1 VYQVAGA
8 INAQFGSFDA
18 VPVHFLHQRFTFQ
31 ELVPVYALA
40 DVGLIT
46 SLRESLSFTAY
57 EFILCQ
63 QSTNRGVL
71 ILSEFSGSAQS
82 LGAAAICVN
91 PWDTNGFAAAI
102 HDAVIMNDEEKSK
115 RHEYAYNYVMKHTA
129 HRWGERLLDEF
140 KEAISEMEMS
150 SLHIPPL
157 LSHDEVLRAFFH
169 PAIKQRIIVLGFRG
183 TLFPSKL
190 GGGDVYAAEIFGHV
204 RLSALNQQSLSVLAQ
219 DPRNVIIIASSSCRS
234 IMDKALGTLKDRVWM
249 MAENGHCVKAIG
261 DSWKWEKDDLD
272 LSWKEAVKD
281 ILKYFVQRTPGSVT
295 YETETSVSWVYQ
307 NTQRDHGAIQAR
319 DLLIHLWAGPLVA
332 SGADV
337 VVGTQSVEVRHGE
350 VSKASALDKILATII
365 PSESSVLPSERLFLC
380 IGNFLM
386 RDEDVF
392 TTIHKYASGLETPAS
407 EGPKSTTASSHFCAT
422 VGRKNSRA
430 QYHAFDAQDVGF
442 LLAKL
447 SHRQAAADNKGARH

>member
-1 VYQVAGA
+1 
-8 INAQFGSFDA
+8 
-18 VPVHFLHQRFTFQ
+18 
-31 ELVPVYALA
+31 
-40 DVGLIT
+40 
-46 SLRESLSFTAY
+46 
-57 EFILCQ
+57 
-63 QSTNRGVL
+63 
-71 ILSEFSGSAQS
+71 
-82 LGAAAICVN
+82 
-91 PWDTNGFAAAI
+91 
-102 HDAVIMNDEEKSK
+102 
-115 RHEYAYNYVMKHTA
+115 
-129 HRWGERLLDEF
+129 
-140 KEAISEMEMS
+140 
-150 SLHIPPL
+150 
-157 LSHDEVLRAFFH
+157 
-169 PAIKQRIIVLGFRG
+169 
-183 TLFPSKL
+183 
-190 GGGDVYAAEIFGHV
+190 
-204 RLSALNQQSLSVLAQ
+204 
-219 DPRNVIIIASSSCRS
+219 
-234 IMDKALGTLKDRVWM
+234 
-249 MAENGHCVKAIG
+249 
-261 DSWKWEKDDLD
+261 
-272 LSWKEAVKD
+272 
-281 ILKYFVQRTPGSVT
+281 VT